1 MWYLSMTGRD
11 QSETFSG
18 TTRKKSSEKKLCKR
32 NDERWDLM
40 LSWNN
45 YHYLNNTPL
54 FSCLVCRFKFIPF
67 SSDPAL
73 RLKKVALS
81 QAEAVSL
88 FDRYELLCPAKP
100 KVSNSNSSSG
110 ADSLNHQP
118 PQSMNL
124 RKRYPRMP
132 LLFQQSWPEGANDH
146 HCYWSVFIHINHH
159 HYYFIFIFQLITNS
173 FFLL

>member
-100 KVSNSNSSSG
+100 KVSDSNFSSG
-110 ADSLNHQP
+110 ADLLNHQP
-118 PQSMNL
+118 PQFMNL
-124 RKRYPRMP
+124 RKRHPRMVKKEEWTH
-132 LLFQQSWPEGANDH
+132 LYCFNKADRKERMITIATGLFL
-146 HCYWSVFIHINHH
+146 FI
-159 HYYFIFIFQLITNS
+159 LIIIIIISYSYSN
-173 FFLL
+173 